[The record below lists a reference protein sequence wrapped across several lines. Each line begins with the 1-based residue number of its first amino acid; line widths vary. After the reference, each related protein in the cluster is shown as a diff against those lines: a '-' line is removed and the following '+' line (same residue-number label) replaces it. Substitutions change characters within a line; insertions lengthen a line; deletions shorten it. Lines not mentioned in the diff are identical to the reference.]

1 MKVLFLTYFWPP
13 SGKASL
19 QWPLSMIQHFP
30 ENGIEPVV
38 VTVEN
43 ETFSQKDDSLSGYVS
58 PDVRIVKTKTLEPF
72 TVYKKFT
79 GKKPDAELIASETI
93 SKENTSLTHR
103 LSVWIRMNL
112 FIPDARVGW
121 VPYAIKA
128 CEELLHKEKFD
139 AIITNGPP
147 HSAHLVG
154 FRISRKYKIPHISVL
169 IDPWTDIAYYRGFK
183 RSALT
188 LAIDNYL
195 EKKVLING
203 ALNILVTKNLLK
215 DLSDKYP
222 AIAAHSKVLYWGYE
236 EESFRDVTIDLSQ
249 NDDGKKVFV
258 HAGNIFDYQNPLPL
272 WKSIKKRIDLGDKIE
287 IKFMG
292 TVGPGVKRSIE
303 ENGLSEITTYLG
315 FLPYFEMLN
324 LLSGADFLLVCPT
337 EKRHVPGKLFEYLRT
352 GKMIVAY
359 GEPNDEVQEIIR
371 TSNAGMYFTP
381 QDNFDVLFEEFK
393 KHKTDINY
401 VKTFDRKSIAA
412 EFSVLLKGLLR

>member
-1 MKVLFLTYFWPP
+1 
-13 SGKASL
+13 
-19 QWPLSMIQHFP
+19 MIQYFP

-43 ETFSQKDDSLSGYVS
+43 ESFSQKDTSFFEFVS
-58 PDVRIVKTKTLEPF
+58 SDLKVIKTKTLEPF
-72 TVYKKFT
+72 TLYKKFT

-93 SKENTSLTHR
+93 SKENRSLSHR
-103 LSVWIRMNL
+103 LSVWVRMNL
-112 FIPDARVGW
+112 FIPDARIGW
-121 VPYAIKA
+121 VPYAYKA
-128 CEELLHKEKFD
+128 CEELLRHEKFD
-139 AIITNGPP
+139 AVITNGPP
-147 HSAHLVG
+147 HSVHLVG
-154 FRISRKYKIPHISVL
+154 LRISKKYKIPHIPVL

-183 RSALT
+183 RNPIT

-195 EKKVLING
+195 EKKVLEKS
-203 ALNILVTKNLLK
+203 ALNIMVTKNLLT
-215 DLSDKYP
+215 DLSEKYP
-222 AIAAHSKVLYWGYE
+222 VIADKSKVLYWGYDE
-236 EESFRDVTIDLSQ
+236 EAFANLDTDATLT
-249 NDDGKKVFV
+249 NNGTKVFV

-272 WKSIKKRIDLGDKIE
+272 WKSIRKRIDSGDKIE

-303 ENGLSEITTYLG
+303 ENGLSGITTYLG
-315 FLPYFEMLN
+315 FLPYFEMLH

-359 GEPNDEVQEIIR
+359 GDTNDEVQEILK

-381 QDNFDVLFEEFK
+381 QDNFDVLFEEVK
-393 KHKTDINY
+393 THKTDINY

-412 EFSVLLKGLLR
+412 NFSALLKELH

>member
-19 QWPLSMIQHFP
+19 QWPLKMIQYFP

-43 ETFSQKDDSLSGYVS
+43 ETFSQKDNSFFEYVS
-58 PDVRIVKTKTLEPF
+58 PDLKVVKTKTLEPF

-93 SKENTSLTHR
+93 SKENTKLTHR

-121 VPYAIKA
+121 IPYAYKA
-128 CEELLHKEKFD
+128 CEQLLKQEKFD

-147 HSAHLVG
+147 HSAHIVG
-154 FRISRKYKIPHISVL
+154 LRISRNYKIPHVSVL

-183 RSALT
+183 RSFLT
-188 LAIDNYL
+188 RAVDNYL
-195 EKKVLING
+195 EKKVLVNS

-215 DLSDKYP
+215 DLAKKYP
-222 AIAAHSKVLYWGYE
+222 EISGKSKVLYWGYDE
-236 EESFRDVTIDLSQ
+236 EAFADITMDKSA
-249 NDDGKKVFV
+249 DDSGKKVFV

-272 WKSIKKRIDLGDKIE
+272 WKSIKKRIDAGDKIE
-287 IKFMG
+287 IKFIG

-303 ENGLSEITTYLG
+303 ENGLSGITTYLG
-315 FLPYFEMLN
+315 FLPYFDMLQ

-359 GEPNDEVQEIIR
+359 GDANDEVQEILE

-381 QDNFDVLFEEFK
+381 QDNFDVLFEEVK
-393 KHKTDINY
+393 KHKTDLNY

-412 EFSVLLKGLLR
+412 DFSALLKELH

>member
-30 ENGIEPVV
+30 ENGIDPVV
-38 VTVEN
+38 ITVEN

-58 PDVRIVKTKTLEPF
+58 PDVRVIKTKTLEPF
-72 TVYKKFT
+72 SVYKKFT
-79 GKKPDAELIASETI
+79 GKKADAELIASETI
-93 SKENTSLTHR
+93 SKENKSLTHR

-121 VPYAIKA
+121 IPYAFKA
-128 CEELLHKEKFD
+128 CEELLQQEKFD

-147 HSAHLVG
+147 HSVHIVG
-154 FRISRKYKIPHISVL
+154 LRISKKYKIPHISVL
-169 IDPWTDIAYYRGFK
+169 IDPWTDIAYYRGIK
-183 RSALT
+183 RSRLT

-195 EKKVLING
+195 EKKVLVNG
-203 ALNILVTKNLLK
+203 ALNIMVTKNLLH
-215 DLSDKYP
+215 DLVHKYP
-222 AIAAHSKVLYWGYE
+222 ALSSNSKVLYWGYE
-236 EESFRDVTIDLSQ
+236 EAAFNNIQTNPEQSNI
-249 NDDGKKVFV
+249 GKKVFV

-272 WKSIKKRIDLGDKIE
+272 WKSIKKKIDSGDQIE

-292 TVGPGVKRSIE
+292 TVGPAVKRSIE
-303 ENGLSEITTYLG
+303 ENGLSEITTYYG
-315 FLPYFEMLN
+315 FLPYFDMLN
-324 LLSGADFLLVCPT
+324 LISSADFLLVCPT

-359 GEPNDEVQEIIR
+359 GEPNDEVQEIIK

-381 QDNFDVLFEEFK
+381 QDDFDVLFDEVNQ
-393 KHKTDINY
+393 HQTDLKY

-412 EFSVLLKGLLR
+412 EFSAMLKGLLT